1 MTLKVEEVFEQHGRT
16 RGEEEAIRQS
26 YSTMAESD
34 MSAQEWKHKGC
45 EESRKGNLSEALSY
59 YSNALKLTEDEAE
72 KACLYRNR
80 ADIYLQ
86 LSDYEKVINDCNSA
100 LKICCSKAL
109 LQRCKALEALE
120 RFEEAYQ
127 DAEIIIALNP
137 NNEDFQR
144 VVDHL
149 REIVQERLCTLRV
162 SEKLDLAFDVNARE
176 KERRIA
182 MNNLHELACDETG
195 AEEIFKKEG
204 VSKMVHLVKVEE
216 DEEVICRAIRIVAEL
231 CKNNISRTESVM
243 KYVGLPWFL
252 EIMSSTSIE
261 RVNASQYCLQ
271 NILNTYSGMNNKP
284 DSNRNEDLYEAHKK
298 EIDTIMFCLSY
309 SITSRT
315 ITGLARDAI
324 IKLITHNI
332 HYTALDWAKRFVE
345 LRGVQRLM
353 EVAGEMEEYNSE
365 SLLDITSSTRTIT
378 SVCLE
383 MVYKNVYKNC
393 DDEKTFT
400 NAVDEFIE
408 DKLHSP
414 DVQSKVRVVV
424 AITTLLLSPLDVGN
438 TFVVKEGI
446 LEMIL
451 VMAGMDDV
459 LQQKVALEC
468 IVAAVTRKD
477 KVDVIIKQ
485 GVNILKKLCQS
496 QDDSLRVRALVAFCK
511 MGNSGDSDATTTP
524 FADGV
529 TKELTEACRRL
540 LINPKKENNEWAVK
554 GLSYLTFNTGVKQE
568 LIGNREVI
576 ETMIDITDD
585 PSTDDQSVLF
595 DVLTTLMNL
604 CNAYD
609 EQEPEMIE
617 LSKFVKYHFPEEPEL
632 DDVFEDEG
640 LIVLLMDYDVIT
652 YLLELAKTDNQNC
665 KELIARVF
673 NAICSKQRL
682 VDVFA
687 HVMPETLLSLA
698 LDGTVKGKKQASLAL
713 VHLALTKSIFTKNI
727 VPAQLL
733 TEFVQPIVNLLH
745 LGCSVNENCQTLTAL
760 CNLAEVNDSIR
771 EHMFK
776 EGVFQKIEAFVY
788 EGDYLLK
795 LASANFIN
803 IMILSREVAIKCFEQ
818 DNSRVDYL
826 MLLYKDEN
834 QDIKFAA
841 AAALVK
847 LTVANKE
854 ACKKVLDSNFW
865 LEFLRFLLTNRS
877 SNVREMGLIFVLSI
891 IKSMEDVTAKSIKTD
906 IMELL
911 RTLNNTVQNNHIKE
925 LKSIA
930 LEALAECSSRETFIV
945 MLRWERDVARR
956 SRGQSDLLEL
966 LEIQLWVYE
975 HTDENLV
982 PLNIWK
988 RIPLRLRH

>member
-1 MTLKVEEVFEQHGRT
+1 MT
-16 RGEEEAIRQS
+16 
-26 YSTMAESD
+26 ESD
-34 MSAQEWKHKGC
+34 MSAQEWNHKGC
-45 EESRKGNLSEALSY
+45 EESRKGNLSEALLSY
-59 YSNALKLTEDEAE
+59 YSNALKLTEDKAE
-72 KACLYRNR
+72 KACLYRKR

-109 LQRCKALEALE
+109 LQRCKALEALQ
-120 RFEEAYQ
+120 RFEEAYR

-149 REIVQERLCTLRV
+149 RKIVQERRKKKLHISAQV
-162 SEKLDLAFDVNARE
+162 SKALDLAFDENANE
-176 KERRIA
+176 KEREIA
-182 MNNLHELACDETG
+182 MNDLLVLARERFG
-195 AEEIFKKEG
+195 AEQIFKKEG
-204 VSKMVHLVKVEE
+204 VSKIAQLVKVEKN
-216 DEEVICRAIRIVAEL
+216 EEVICSAIRIVGEL

-243 KYVGLPWFL
+243 KYVGLLWCL
-252 EIMSSTSIE
+252 EMMNSTFAE

-271 NILNTYSGMNNKP
+271 NILNTYSGMNDKP
-284 DSNRNEDLYEAHKK
+284 DSNRNEDLCEAHKK

-309 SITSRT
+309 GITSRT

-378 SVCLE
+378 SLCLA

-414 DVQSKVRVVV
+414 DVRSKVRVVV

-477 KVDVIIKQ
+477 QVDAIINQ
-485 GVNILKKLCQS
+485 GVDILKILCQS
-496 QDDSLRVRALVAFCK
+496 QDDLLRVRALVAFCK
-511 MGNSGDSDATTTP
+511 MGNSGDSDATTRP

-540 LINPKKENNEWAVK
+540 LINPKKENREWAVK
-554 GLSYLTFNTGVKQE
+554 GLSYLTFNTNVKQE
-568 LIGNREVI
+568 LIENLEVI
-576 ETMIDITDD
+576 ETMIEIADD
-585 PSTDDQSVLF
+585 PFTDDQSLF
-595 DVLTTLMNL
+595 DVLMTLMNL

-609 EQEPEMIE
+609 EREPEMIE
-617 LSKFVKYHFPEEPEL
+617 LSKFVKYHFPEESEL
-632 DDVFEDEG
+632 GDDFEEG
-640 LIVLLMDYDVIT
+640 LADLLIDYDVIT
-652 YLLELAKTDNQNC
+652 YLLDLAKTDNQNC

-682 VDVFA
+682 ADVVA
-687 HVMPETLLSLA
+687 HVVPETLLSLA

-713 VHLALTKSIFTKNI
+713 VHLALTKSIFLDADNI

-733 TEFVQPIVNLLH
+733 TEFVQPIVNLLN
-745 LGCSVNENCQTLTAL
+745 LECSVNENCQTLTAL
-760 CNLAEVNDSIR
+760 CNLAEVNESIR

-788 EGDYLLK
+788 EKDYFLK
-795 LASANFIN
+795 LASANLIN
-803 IMILSREVAIKCFEQ
+803 IMILSREVAIQCFEQ

-834 QDIKFAA
+834 KDIKFAA

-847 LTVANKE
+847 LTVANEE

-865 LEFLRFLLTNRS
+865 LEFLRFLLTNPS
-877 SNVREMGLIFVLSI
+877 SNIQQMGIIFVLSM
-891 IKSMEDVTAKSIKTD
+891 IKSMEDFAEKLIETD
-906 IMELL
+906 IIELL
-911 RTLNNTVQNNHIKE
+911 RSLSKNDTVQNKNVKE
-925 LKSIA
+925 LTSIA
-930 LEALAECSSRETFIV
+930 LEAVAERCREAAIV
-945 MLRWERDVARR
+945 MIRWERDAACRL
-956 SRGQSDLLEL
+956 GQSDLLNY
-966 LEIQLWVYE
+966 LEKKLWVYE
-975 HTDENLV
+975 RTKNV
-982 PLNIWK
+982 PLNIYSEFGK
-988 RIPLRLRH
+988 ILTGR

>member
-1 MTLKVEEVFEQHGRT
+1 
-16 RGEEEAIRQS
+16 
-26 YSTMAESD
+26 MAESD

-59 YSNALKLTEDEAE
+59 YSNALKLTEDKAE

-86 LSDYEKVINDCNSA
+86 LSNYEKVINDCNSA
-100 LKICCSKAL
+100 LKICCSEAL

-127 DAEIIIALNP
+127 DAEILIALNP

-149 REIVQERLCTLRV
+149 RKIVQERRKRKLHINAQV
-162 SEKLDLAFDVNARE
+162 SEVLDLAFDENTNE
-176 KERRIA
+176 KEREIA
-182 MNNLHELACDETG
+182 MSKLLLLAGDDAG

-204 VSKMVHLVKVEE
+204 ISKMVHLVKVEKN
-216 DEEVICRAIRIVAEL
+216 EEVICRAIRIVTEL

-271 NILNTYSGMNNKP
+271 NILNTYSGMNNNKP

-378 SVCLE
+378 SVCLA

-414 DVQSKVRVVV
+414 DIQSKVRVVV

-438 TFVVKEGI
+438 TFMVKEGI

-459 LQQKVALEC
+459 LQQRVALEC

-540 LINPKKENNEWAVK
+540 LINLKKENREWAVK

-568 LIGNREVI
+568 LIENLEVI
-576 ETMIDITDD
+576 ETMIDIADD
-585 PSTDDQSVLF
+585 PSTHDQSLF
-595 DVLTTLMNL
+595 DMLTTLMNL

-609 EQEPEMIE
+609 EQEFEMIE
-617 LSKFVKYHFPEEPEL
+617 LSKFVKYHFPEESEL
-632 DDVFEDEG
+632 DDDFEEG
-640 LIVLLMDYDVIT
+640 LINLLIDYDVIT
-652 YLLELAKTDNQNC
+652 YLLELAKTDDQNC

-673 NAICSKQRL
+673 NAICSKQIL
-682 VDVFA
+682 VDVVA
-687 HVMPETLLSLA
+687 PAVVPETLLSLA

-713 VHLALTKSIFTKNI
+713 VHLALTKSIFPDADNI
-727 VPAQLL
+727 VSAQLL
-733 TEFVQPIVNLLH
+733 MEFVQPIVNLLN
-745 LGCSVNENCQTLTAL
+745 LECSVNENCQTLTAL

-776 EGVFQKIEAFVY
+776 EGVFQKIDAFVY

-795 LASANFIN
+795 LASANLIN
-803 IMILSREVAIKCFEQ
+803 IMILSREVAIQCFEQ
-818 DNSRVDYL
+818 NNSRVDYL

-834 QDIKFAA
+834 QDINFAA

-865 LEFLRFLLTNRS
+865 LEFLRFLLTNPS
-877 SNVREMGLIFVLSI
+877 SNIQQMGIILVLSM
-891 IKSMEDVTAKSIKTD
+891 IKSMEDFAEKLIETD
-906 IMELL
+906 IIELL
-911 RTLNNTVQNNHIKE
+911 RSLRKNDTVQNKNIKE
-925 LKSIA
+925 LTSIA
-930 LEALAECSSRETFIV
+930 LEAVAERSISKEALSVI
-945 MLRWERDVARR
+945 RWERDAACRLV
-956 SRGQSDLLEL
+956 QSDLLNY
-966 LEIQLWVYE
+966 LEKKLWVYE
-975 HTDENLV
+975 RTKNV
-982 PLNIWK
+982 PLNIYSEFGK
-988 RIPLRLRH
+988 ILTGR

>member
-1 MTLKVEEVFEQHGRT
+1 
-16 RGEEEAIRQS
+16 
-26 YSTMAESD
+26 MAVSG
-34 MSAQEWKHKGC
+34 MSAQEWKHKGYVA
-45 EESRKGNLSEALSY
+45 SRKGNLSEALSY
-59 YSNALKLTEDEAE
+59 YSNALKLTKDKAE
-72 KACLYRNR
+72 KACLYRKR

-100 LKICCSKAL
+100 LKICCSEAL

-127 DAEIIIALNP
+127 DAEILIALNP

-149 REIVQERLCTLRV
+149 REIVQERRKKKLHINAQV
-162 SEKLDLAFDVNARE
+162 SEVLDLAFDENTNE
-176 KERRIA
+176 KEREIA
-182 MNNLHELACDETG
+182 MSKLLLLAGDDAG

-204 VSKMVHLVKVEE
+204 ISKMVHLVKVEKN
-216 DEEVICRAIRIVAEL
+216 EEVICRAIRIVTEL

-271 NILNTYSGMNNKP
+271 NILNTYSGMNNNKP

-414 DVQSKVRVVV
+414 DIQSKVRVVV

-438 TFVVKEGI
+438 TFMVKEGI

-459 LQQKVALEC
+459 LQQRVALEC

-524 FADGV
+524 FAYGV

-540 LINPKKENNEWAVK
+540 LINPKIENREWAVK

-568 LIGNREVI
+568 LIENLEVI
-576 ETMIDITDD
+576 ETMIDIADD
-585 PSTDDQSVLF
+585 PSTDDQSLF
-595 DVLTTLMNL
+595 DMLTTLMNL

-617 LSKFVKYHFPEEPEL
+617 LSKFVKYHFPEESEL
-632 DDVFEDEG
+632 DDDFEERLTG
-640 LIVLLMDYDVIT
+640 LLMDYYDVIT
-652 YLLELAKTDNQNC
+652 YLLDLAKTDNQNC

-682 VDVFA
+682 ADVVA
-687 HVMPETLLSLA
+687 HVVPETLLSLA

-713 VHLALTKSIFTKNI
+713 VHLALTKSIFPDADNI

-733 TEFVQPIVNLLH
+733 TEFVQPIVNLLN
-745 LGCSVNENCQTLTAL
+745 LECSVNENFQTLTAL

-776 EGVFQKIEAFVY
+776 EGVFQKIDAFVY

-795 LASANFIN
+795 LASANLIN
-803 IMILSREVAIKCFEQ
+803 IMILSREVAIQCFEQ
-818 DNSRVDYL
+818 NNSRVDYL
-826 MLLYKDEN
+826 MLLYKNEN
-834 QDIKFAA
+834 QDINFAA

-865 LEFLRFLLTNRS
+865 LEFLRFLLTNPS
-877 SNVREMGLIFVLSI
+877 SNIQQMGIILVLSMI
-891 IKSMEDVTAKSIKTD
+891 RSMEDFAEKLIETD
-906 IMELL
+906 IIELL
-911 RTLNNTVQNNHIKE
+911 RSLRKNDTVQNKNIKE
-925 LKSIA
+925 LTSIA
-930 LEALAECSSRETFIV
+930 LEAVAERCREAAIV
-945 MLRWERDVARR
+945 MIRWERDAACRL
-956 SRGQSDLLEL
+956 GQSDLQNYLEKK
-966 LEIQLWVYE
+966 LWVYE
-975 HTDENLV
+975 RTKNV
-982 PLNIWK
+982 PLNIYSEFGK
-988 RIPLRLRH
+988 ILTGR

>member
-1 MTLKVEEVFEQHGRT
+1 
-16 RGEEEAIRQS
+16 
-26 YSTMAESD
+26 MAESD

-149 REIVQERLCTLRV
+149 REIVQERRKKKLHINAQV

-271 NILNTYSGMNNKP
+271 NILNTYSGVTNITNKLDSKP
-284 DSNRNEDLYEAHKK
+284 DEALCAAHKK
-298 EIDTIMFCLSY
+298 EIDTILLCLSY
-309 SITSRT
+309 SIRSRT
-315 ITGLARDAI
+315 LTGIARDAI
-324 IKLITHNI
+324 IELIMRNI
-332 HYTALDWAKRFVE
+332 HCVTKLDWAKRFVE

-930 LEALAECSSRETFIV
+930 LEAVAERCREEAIV
-945 MLRWERDVARR
+945 MIRWERDTACRL
-956 SRGQSDLLEL
+956 GQSDLLNY
-966 LEIQLWVYE
+966 LEKKLWVYE
-975 HTDENLV
+975 RTKNV
-982 PLNIWK
+982 PLNIYSEFGK
-988 RIPLRLRH
+988 ILTGR